1 MRIRT
6 ALAATALGALVVLGG
21 ATTANADNH
30 DKFNVGGGTGS
41 QGNEGWAGPAISDP
55 AGPAF
60 GGEGS
65 VDIGQGQGEGQGF
78 GGAEESPLGL

>member
-21 ATTANADNH
+21 ATAANADDHN
-30 DKFNVGGGTGS
+30 KFSVGAGTGS
-41 QGNEGWAGPAISDP
+41 QGDEGWTGPAVSDP
-55 AGPAF
+55 AGPVF

-65 VDIGQGQGEGQGF
+65 MDIGQGQGEGQGF
-78 GGAEESPLGL
+78 GGAEDSPLGL